1 MAHFCNSLKAPIE
14 GSKSC
19 LILQFRELRQKKV
32 LQHWPCLPLKFA
44 LLLKLAKKFF
54 SFSFAQHGRH

>member
-32 LQHWPCLPLKFA
+32 LQHWPLSATKVCSV
-44 LLLKLAKKFF
+44 AKIGKKVF
-54 SFSFAQHGRH
+54 